1 MIINVMHEGGAW
13 HGDPSVTSVTTH
25 VPSSQRQP
33 SHPPTWAKNITT
45 TSLNDNPC
53 NAKYIFCKQST
64 PTTRATFALTFIK
77 TILVSICPLAVA
89 WGLCQNQRG
98 RTSSDVWAAC
108 VRGPAFCFLAE
119 DFSSFFLHLFVSS
132 LEIPFGK
139 QVYNSYLHKIR
150 KTTWQIALLL
160 LIAQKHYFLSE
171 ALNIKEVSAQWAR
184 SEQQNPPFLHIS
196 HFCYGWGCKKNLRRV
211 AYHF

>member
-1 MIINVMHEGGAW
+1 MRRKDRWRIVAMIINVMHEGGVW

-108 VRGPAFCFLAE
+108 VRGSP
-119 DFSSFFLHLFVSS
+119 SVSWMRIFHPYS
-132 LEIPFGK
+132 C
-139 QVYNSYLHKIR
+139 
-150 KTTWQIALLL
+150 T
-160 LIAQKHYFLSE
+160 FLS
-171 ALNIKEVSAQWAR
+171 
-184 SEQQNPPFLHIS
+184 PP
-196 HFCYGWGCKKNLRRV
+196 WE
-211 AYHF
+211 YHLANKCTTLICTKLGTVLDK